1 MNSKIKIAFIL
12 IIIFI
17 GLNIRPQ
24 KVNAQE
30 SISFQVFYDELS
42 PYGTWI
48 DNADYGY
55 VWIPNVDPGFVP
67 YATNG
72 YWTLTDEGWAWIS
85 NYPWGW
91 APFHYGRWF
100 TDPNYGPMWV
110 PDNEWGPGWV
120 TWRMSSDYYGW
131 APIGP
136 GVNINDAYGNG
147 YYEHHNH
154 YTFVRGMYFGR
165 RDIRNHYMH
174 SSKRGAI
181 MKSSTVINNPRVDKS
196 RNVTYNTGPNI
207 NEIEKYR
214 GKKINPIVVKET
226 SKPGQSINKD
236 QLIIYRPQFIKNN
249 TSSQKT
255 APVKVV
261 NLKEVKTS
269 KQRKAETLPKKAKQ
283 PIKQTQQQP
292 QRNVK
297 PAKQQAIQPQ
307 RNVQPPRQQAIQP
320 QRNVQPARQQA
331 IQPQRNVQP
340 ARQQPIQPQRI
351 VQPVRQQQS
360 QPKPVQNIKEDRP
373 AH

>member
-1 MNSKIKIAFIL
+1 M
-12 IIIFI
+12 
-17 GLNIRPQ
+17 
-24 KVNAQE
+24 
-30 SISFQVFYDELS
+30 
-42 PYGTWI
+42 
-48 DNADYGY
+48 
-55 VWIPNVDPGFVP
+55 
-67 YATNG
+67 
-72 YWTLTDEGWAWIS
+72 
-85 NYPWGW
+85 
-91 APFHYGRWF
+91 PF
-100 TDPNYGPMWV
+100 
-110 PDNEWGPGWV
+110 
-120 TWRMSSDYYGW
+120 SSS
-131 APIGP
+131 
-136 GVNINDAYGNG
+136 
-147 YYEHHNH
+147 
-154 YTFVRGMYFGR
+154 R
-165 RDIRNHYMH
+165 
-174 SSKRGAI
+174 KRTA
-181 MKSSTVINNPRVDKS
+181 TVINNPRVDKS

-307 RNVQPPRQQAIQP
+307 RNVQP
-320 QRNVQPARQQA
+320 
-331 IQPQRNVQP
+331 